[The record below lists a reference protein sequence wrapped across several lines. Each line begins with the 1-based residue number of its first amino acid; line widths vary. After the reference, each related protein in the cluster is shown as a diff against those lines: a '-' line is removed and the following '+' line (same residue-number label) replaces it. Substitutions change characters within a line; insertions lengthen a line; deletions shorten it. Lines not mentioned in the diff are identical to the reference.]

1 MLSKLKIKNIALIEQ
16 LNISLS
22 EGLNVLTGET
32 GAGKSIIID
41 SVNLVLGE
49 RADRD
54 LIRTG
59 TQFASVEAWF
69 CGAGEYVGDILAEQQ
84 IEEWD
89 ELVLSRELS
98 VSGKN
103 VCRVNGT
110 LTTLSVLKRIS
121 DRLVDIHGQH
131 EHQSLLNEKNHM
143 DLLDGFDG
151 RIAEYKKAVANAYE
165 NHSETLKRLRS
176 LTGNDDDRQK
186 RIDILKFQIDEI
198 TKANIARDEEQELN
212 MQKARLNSSE
222 RIMEA
227 LNSSYDALYRAEP
240 QNALYSLRESAKRLE
255 SISDVDAV
263 FEEMALRIN
272 DAYYAIEEVA
282 SKIRNEIE
290 TNYFDADSLEK
301 IEERL
306 YFIAGLK
313 RKYNDPTINGVYIS
327 AAKQELYDLM
337 QSEDIVEQLL
347 RNEAELK
354 AELYNR
360 SVQLS
365 KIRRE
370 TAKLFSAVV
379 VGQLSELGMNDAD
392 FSVQFDD
399 IDVIENSSFTKN
411 GIDSPRFY
419 ISANKGEP
427 KKPLRKVASGG
438 EVSRI
443 MLALKNIAANKGGI
457 PTMIFDEIDSGI
469 SGRIAKAVA
478 EKLVNISRKR
488 QVICVTHLAAI
499 ASMAD
504 CHFAVQ
510 KHSDEKATRSNLLK
524 LGHDERIAEIA
535 RLAGADTA
543 LSLEHAKQMIEQ
555 SDLYKSTI

>member
-151 RIAEYKKAVANAYE
+151 RIDEYKKAVANAYE

-411 GIDSPRFY
+411 GMDSPRFY

-524 LGHDERIAEIA
+524 LGYDERIAEIA

>member
-1 MLSKLKIKNIALIEQ
+1 MLNKLKIKNIALIEQ

-337 QSEDIVEQLL
+337 QSENIVEQLL

-411 GIDSPRFY
+411 GMDSPRFY